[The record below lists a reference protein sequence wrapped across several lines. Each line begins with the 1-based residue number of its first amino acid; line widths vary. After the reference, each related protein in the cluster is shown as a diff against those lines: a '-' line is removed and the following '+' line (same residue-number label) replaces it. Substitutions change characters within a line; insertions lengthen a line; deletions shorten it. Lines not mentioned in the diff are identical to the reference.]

1 MDHILNQI
9 AQKFLSSE
17 EDHRKLAHYVDMMK
31 HPGWAV
37 HQEMML
43 GMTGLIAS
51 DVLSKRFTAMTADE
65 KDVQQR
71 AYHYVYELIQFL
83 LNPLARVGRGTAIKQ
98 HNIRME
104 ESLKRPSTKKGQQK

>member
-1 MDHILNQI
+1 MDHILNHI

-17 EDHRKLAHYVDMMK
+17 DDQRKFGHYMDMAK

-43 GMTGLIAS
+43 AITGLIAS
-51 DVLSKRFTAMTADE
+51 DVLSKRFTAMNADE

-83 LNPLARVGRGTAIKQ
+83 LNPVARIGRGTAIKQ

-104 ESLKRPSTKKGQQK
+104 ESLKRPSTKKGK